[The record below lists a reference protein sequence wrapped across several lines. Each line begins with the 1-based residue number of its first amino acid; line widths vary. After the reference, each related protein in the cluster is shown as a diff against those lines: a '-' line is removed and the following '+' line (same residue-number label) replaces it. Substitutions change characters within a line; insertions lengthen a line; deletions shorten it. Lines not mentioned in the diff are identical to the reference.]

1 MTSIH
6 LIRRTKDGK
15 AVRGCLRFEGQEIA
29 TLENADYI
37 IPVGIYAIRVTW
49 SPRFKRMLPLVMQV
63 PGRSGI
69 RFHRGT
75 KPEHSKGCI
84 LVSAVNEQELTAKW
98 LALQASNEPIKII
111 IKNED
116 WKRRKRLGESSVRSH
131 PQDPHA
137 GFLPCGETQKKIKM
151 WEKWTKILHMFAYVG
166 FFLYLC
172 ANFAQEMNNYH
183 ALSTHI

>member
-37 IPVGIYAIRVTW
+37 IPVGIYAISVTW
-49 SPRFKRMLPLVMQV
+49 SPRFKRMLPLVEQV

-84 LVSAVNEQELTAKW
+84 LVSAVNEQQITAKW

-111 IKNED
+111 IENED
-116 WKRRKRLGESSVRSH
+116 
-131 PQDPHA
+131 
-137 GFLPCGETQKKIKM
+137 
-151 WEKWTKILHMFAYVG
+151 
-166 FFLYLC
+166 
-172 ANFAQEMNNYH
+172 
-183 ALSTHI
+183 

>member
-49 SPRFKRMLPLVMQV
+49 SPRFKRMLPLVEQV

-84 LVSAVNEQELTAKW
+84 LVSAVNEQQITAKW

-111 IKNED
+111 IENED
-116 WKRRKRLGESSVRSH
+116 
-131 PQDPHA
+131 
-137 GFLPCGETQKKIKM
+137 
-151 WEKWTKILHMFAYVG
+151 
-166 FFLYLC
+166 
-172 ANFAQEMNNYH
+172 
-183 ALSTHI
+183 

>member
-1 MTSIH
+1 MQTIRLTRTS
-6 LIRRTKDGK
+6 KNGK

-49 SPRFKRMLPLVMQV
+49 SPRFKRMLPLVEQV

-98 LALQASNEPIKII
+98 LALQASNEPIKLTIE
-111 IKNED
+111 NE
-116 WKRRKRLGESSVRSH
+116 
-131 PQDPHA
+131 
-137 GFLPCGETQKKIKM
+137 
-151 WEKWTKILHMFAYVG
+151 
-166 FFLYLC
+166 
-172 ANFAQEMNNYH
+172 N
-183 ALSTHI
+183 

>member
-6 LIRRTKDGK
+6 LIRKNRDGK
-15 AVRGCLRFEGQEIA
+15 AVRGCLRFEGQEYA

-37 IPVGIYAIRVTW
+37 IPVGIYAIRVTY

-84 LVSAVNEQELTAKW
+84 LVSAANEQELTAKW

-111 IKNED
+111 IEYEN
-116 WKRRKRLGESSVRSH
+116 
-131 PQDPHA
+131 
-137 GFLPCGETQKKIKM
+137 
-151 WEKWTKILHMFAYVG
+151 
-166 FFLYLC
+166 
-172 ANFAQEMNNYH
+172 
-183 ALSTHI
+183 

>member
-15 AVRGCLRFEGQEIA
+15 AVRGCLRFEGQEVK

-37 IPVGIYAIRVTW
+37 IPVGIYEVRVTY

-75 KPEHSKGCI
+75 RPEHSKGCI
-84 LVSAVNEQELTAKW
+84 LVSAANEQQITAKW

-116 WKRRKRLGESSVRSH
+116 
-131 PQDPHA
+131 
-137 GFLPCGETQKKIKM
+137 
-151 WEKWTKILHMFAYVG
+151 
-166 FFLYLC
+166 
-172 ANFAQEMNNYH
+172 
-183 ALSTHI
+183 